1 MTVGGRVDLAGRTG
15 GTEDADGAD
24 TGNTDGSATI
34 GTFEVHRIGARIR
47 TLRQDAGV
55 SLTALARRLGVS
67 ASAISQIETG
77 VMQPSVSR
85 LVEIMGALGL
95 PLSLV
100 FDERLAL
107 SFPPP
112 YALQSTVE
120 QLPGVSVA
128 RAIDS
133 TSVDLQEGVVY
144 RRLAP
149 RSLPGTEYFE
159 STYPPGASS
168 GPEGTFLAHAGL
180 ETGIVVSGRLTFQ
193 FSDGEVDLAAGDSIS
208 FPAAKGHRVVNSTA
222 DVAVAT
228 WLTVQTGL
236 ETA

>member
-1 MTVGGRVDLAGRTG
+1 MTVA
-15 GTEDADGAD
+15 AP
-24 TGNTDGSATI
+24 
-34 GTFEVHRIGARIR
+34 FEIHRIGARIR

-85 LVEIMGALGL
+85 LVEIMSALGL

-100 FDERLAL
+100 FDERLSL

-112 YALQSTVE
+112 YAVPAVEE
-120 QLPGVSVA
+120 QLPDVSVG
-128 RAIDS
+128 RATES
-133 TSVDLQEGVVY
+133 TSVDLEGGVVY

-168 GPEGTFLAHAGL
+168 GPDGTFLAHAGV
-180 ETGIVVSGRLTFQ
+180 ETGIVVQGRLAFQ
-193 FSDGEVDLAAGDSIS
+193 FSDGEIELSVGDSIS
-208 FPAAKGHRVVNSTA
+208 FSASKGHRVINRTS
-222 DVAVAT
+222 DIAVAT
-228 WLTVQTGL
+228 WLTVQSG
-236 ETA
+236 

>member
-1 MTVGGRVDLAGRTG
+1 LQVDLMTVSGRVDTG
-15 GTEDADGAD
+15 EEA
-24 TGNTDGSATI
+24 TGSP
-34 GTFEVHRIGARIR
+34 FEVHRIGARIR

-85 LVEIMGALGL
+85 LVEIMSALGL

-100 FDERLAL
+100 FDERLSL

-112 YALQSTVE
+112 YALLSAEE

-128 RAIDS
+128 RATES
-133 TSVDLQEGVVY
+133 ASVDLQEGVVY

-168 GPEGTFLAHAGL
+168 GPQGTFLAHAGV
-180 ETGIVVSGRLTFQ
+180 ETGVVVSGRLTFQ
-193 FSDGEVDLAAGDSIS
+193 FSDGEIELAAGDSIS
-208 FPAAKGHRVVNSTA
+208 FPASKGHRVINSTTE
-222 DVAVAT
+222 VAVAT

>member
-1 MTVGGRVDLAGRTG
+1 MTVA
-15 GTEDADGAD
+15 AP
-24 TGNTDGSATI
+24 
-34 GTFEVHRIGARIR
+34 FEIHRIGARIR

-85 LVEIMGALGL
+85 LVEIMSALGL

-100 FDERLAL
+100 FDERLSL

-112 YALQSTVE
+112 YAVPTVEE
-120 QLPGVSVA
+120 QLPDVSVG
-128 RAIDS
+128 RATES
-133 TSVDLQEGVVY
+133 TSVDLEGGVVY

-168 GPEGTFLAHAGL
+168 GPDGTFLAHAGV
-180 ETGIVVSGRLTFQ
+180 ETGIVVQGRLTFQ
-193 FSDGEVDLAAGDSIS
+193 FSDGEIELSVGDSIS
-208 FPAAKGHRVVNSTA
+208 FSASKGHRVINRTS
-222 DVAVAT
+222 DIAVAT
-228 WLTVQTGL
+228 WLTVQSG
-236 ETA
+236 